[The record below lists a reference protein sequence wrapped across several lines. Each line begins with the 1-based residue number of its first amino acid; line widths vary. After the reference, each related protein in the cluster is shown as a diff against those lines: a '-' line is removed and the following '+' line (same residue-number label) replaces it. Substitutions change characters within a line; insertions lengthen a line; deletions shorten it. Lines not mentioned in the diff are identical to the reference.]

1 MNRAELLRRPT
12 LEARPAPRAPAS
24 SEQFFTVLIGRE
36 RFGLPIGS
44 VRTVFRAQAI
54 VPAPLTP
61 PWVRGL
67 INLRGH
73 IVTAIS
79 LSVRLG
85 MESPAA
91 DSSEANPLAVGVEI
105 EGDTFALIVDGV
117 GDVAEISA
125 ADSIGRPAGMTP
137 MARRMT
143 TCVYITPAG
152 ILPIIDLH
160 AAVFNAPERDCEIES
175 IS

>member
-1 MNRAELLRRPT
+1 MKRAELLRRPT
-12 LEARPAPRAPAS
+12 LAAVGARRPLAS

-54 VPAPLTP
+54 VPAPLAP

-79 LSVRLG
+79 MSVRLG
-85 MESPAA
+85 MDSLAA
-91 DSSEANPLAVGVEI
+91 GSSAANPLAVGVEI
-105 EGDTFALIVDGV
+105 EGETFALIVDGV

-125 ADSIGRPAGMTP
+125 DDSIGKPAGMAPKT
-137 MARRMT
+137 RRMT
-143 TCVYITPAG
+143 ACVYITPAG

-160 AAVFNAPERDCEIES
+160 AAVFDSPERDNDIAS

>member
-54 VPAPLTP
+54 VLAP

-85 MESPAA
+85 LASPAA
-91 DSSEANPLAVGVEI
+91 DSREANPLAVGVEI

>member
-54 VPAPLTP
+54 VPAPLAP

-79 LSVRLG
+79 LNVRLG
-85 MESPAA
+85 MDSPEAA
-91 DSSEANPLAVGVEI
+91 SQANPLAVGVEI

-125 ADSIGRPAGMTP
+125 DDSIGRPAGMAP

-160 AAVFNAPERDCEIES
+160 AAVSPSLESEHEIEAVS
-175 IS
+175 